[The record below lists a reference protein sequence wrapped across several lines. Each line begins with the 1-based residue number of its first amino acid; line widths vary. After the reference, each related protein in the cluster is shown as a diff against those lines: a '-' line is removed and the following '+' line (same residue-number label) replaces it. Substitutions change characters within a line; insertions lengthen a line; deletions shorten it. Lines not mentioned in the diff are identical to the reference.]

1 MPFESATLTIMSRTP
16 ALFQQQD
23 SLTFDQPV
31 GDLPVVDDARWSAAL
46 TGNSWGAFMAWIVLL
61 IVLHAVSWPIARR
74 TFTRLPDRGWA
85 FSRLITLLVAGYAV
99 WLFSS
104 MHLISFRAI
113 WGAVAIAGLGA
124 ISLILRRRVPLRER
138 EAPIYRNSIA
148 MSAEIIFWVVFAVF
162 LLFRLINPDS
172 YHPYWGGEKAMEFA
186 HINSILRSAHFPPID
201 PWYAGGFINY
211 YYYGTYLVAFL
222 IKLTGIPVEIAF
234 NLAQPTFPAL
244 LASASFSMTAAIGRR
259 ITGSTFGAFV
269 CGIAGMF
276 FVQFAGNMMAAARV
290 LEQAFDDPGPV
301 DNWGYFVWD
310 PSRAI
315 PFAITEF
322 PYFGAL
328 YADLHPH
335 VIAMPFTIL
344 IVALAWQ
351 LVSAWRAIP
360 LMVVGRTITSRGL
373 MAVIVPLVLSSLAV
387 GSLFMINA
395 WDMPLFAILIAVAIF
410 MLTAGVPGV
419 VRRAGMTAAI
429 VAGTGLLAFLM
440 TIPFNM
446 HYVALFGEIDTVREQ
461 TPFIAIETHLGG
473 QLLLVTFGVAALML
487 PRAPLSR
494 ATQMAIGVSAPLLLL
509 FFLFLQWQAHRAGI
523 DSARFAAYGV
533 ITIVA
538 GIWMLSAW
546 TTGMSMPGSSWT
558 KQAIQAGIPLVALVV
573 LVLMA
578 IDRPVLA
585 LYVGIGLPEGL
596 MWMVL
601 RRPSERFLALIIA
614 AASLLGASLELVY
627 LVDNLVETDFYRMNT
642 VFKFYNQVWNLLG
655 IATGVVVGHAIWHA
669 FTYTDEP
676 AVPRE
681 DSSAGHPPRIWTWL
695 TAALA
700 APILLASIA
709 YPVTATPVRLDT
721 RFAGG
726 TDLTLN
732 AYAWMEYG
740 EISLYSP
747 EGQELDPLRY
757 DEDLEAI
764 QWLNENVHGSPV
776 IAEAAF
782 GAYRCNGSRY
792 AIATGLPAVIGWVNH
807 QTQQRPAD
815 DLWARE
821 SALRELYTTP
831 DTARQLQIIDQ
842 YDVDYV
848 VVGYAERHYPSIGNG
863 CIDTGSPEA
872 IASLESLEGERLESV
887 FQTGETTIY
896 RVIRD

>member
-1 MPFESATLTIMSRTP
+1 MPFETATLTIMSRGL

-31 GDLPVVDDARWSAAL
+31 GELPIVDDARWSAGL
-46 TGNSWGAFMAWIVLL
+46 TWNSWGAFLVWIALM

-74 TFTRLPDRGWA
+74 VFTRLPDRGWA

-99 WLFSS
+99 WLFASI
-104 MHLISFRAI
+104 HLISFRAI
-113 WGAVAIAGLGA
+113 WAAVAVAGLGA
-124 ISLILRRRVPLRER
+124 ISLIVRRRVPLGER
-138 EAPIYRNSIA
+138 ETPIHRNPIA
-148 MSAEIIFWVVFAVF
+148 ISGETIFWAVF
-162 LLFRLINPDS
+162 GIFLIFRLINPDS

-186 HINSILRSAHFPPID
+186 HLNGILRSAHFPPVD
-201 PWYAGGFINY
+201 PWYAGGYINY

-269 CGIAGMF
+269 CGILGMF
-276 FVQFAGNMMAAARV
+276 FVQFAGNMMAAARI

-315 PFAITEF
+315 PFTITEF

-351 LVSAWRAIP
+351 LTSAWRAIP
-360 LMVVGRTITSRGL
+360 LMVVGRSIGGRGF
-373 MAVIVPLVLSSLAV
+373 MSVIAPLVLSALAV

-395 WDMPLFAILIAVAIF
+395 WDMPLFAILVGVAIF

-419 VRRAGMTAAI
+419 LRRAVMTAGV

-446 HYVALFGEIDTVREQ
+446 HYVALFGEIDSVRDQ
-461 TPFIAIETHLGG
+461 TPFLALQTHLGA
-473 QLLLVTFGVAALML
+473 QLLLVTFGIAALML
-487 PRAPLSR
+487 PRSSFSR
-494 ATQMAIGVSAPLLLL
+494 ATQVAIGVAAPLLLF
-509 FFLFLQWQAHRAGI
+509 FFLFLQWQANRTGAE
-523 DSARFAAYGV
+523 SARLAAYGV
-533 ITIVA
+533 IAIVA
-538 GIWMLSAW
+538 GIWLLSAW
-546 TTGMSMPGSSWT
+546 SAGAATPDASMAKRIVQTGVPIIT
-558 KQAIQAGIPLVALVV
+558 IVV

-578 IDRPVLA
+578 VDRPVLA
-585 LYVGIGLPEGL
+585 LYIGMGLPAGL
-596 MWMVL
+596 LWL
-601 RRPSERFLALIIA
+601 ILPRPSERFLALIVA
-614 AASLLGASLELVY
+614 AATLLGACLEVVF
-627 LVDNLVETDFYRMNT
+627 LVDNLAGTDFYRMNT
-642 VFKFYNQVWNLLG
+642 VFKFYNQVWNLLD

-669 FTYTDEP
+669 FAYTDEP
-676 AVPRE
+676 ADRHGGA
-681 DSSAGHPPRIWTWL
+681 STHHPPRTWTWL
-695 TAALA
+695 TAAMA

-721 RFAGG
+721 RFTGG

-740 EISLYSP
+740 EIPLYSQ
-747 EGQELDPLRY
+747 EGQELEPLRY
-757 DEDLEAI
+757 NEDLEAI
-764 QWLNENVHGSPV
+764 TWLNENVHGSPV

-807 QTQQRPAD
+807 QTQQRTAD

-831 DTARQLQIIDQ
+831 DAAKQEQIIDQ
-842 YDVDYV
+842 YH
-848 VVGYAERHYPSIGNG
+848 VGYVIVGYTERHYPSIGNG
-863 CIDTGSPEA
+863 CVDTGSPEA
-872 IASLESLEGERLESV
+872 IETLESLEGQRLEAV
-887 FQTGETTIY
+887 FESGETTIY